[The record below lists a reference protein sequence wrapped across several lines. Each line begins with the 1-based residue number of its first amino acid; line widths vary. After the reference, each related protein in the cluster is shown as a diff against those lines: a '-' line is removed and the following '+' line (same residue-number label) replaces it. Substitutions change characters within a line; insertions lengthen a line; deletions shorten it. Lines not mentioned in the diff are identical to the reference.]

1 MIRRN
6 TWLHRYRGEVY
17 TALVGLMLLGLACSK
32 IVLSL
37 SLLTYVMF
45 FLVFGDY
52 TEFITRFKENRVW
65 LGLLLFFLLLHILSC
80 FWSSDLHAAWNGIRV
95 RLSAVAIPI
104 LIATTMPWN
113 KVRLITIFKG
123 FLAVLIVLMIVNIVR
138 FLYLI
143 DHQMMSDI
151 RQLTWFGSHIRFG
164 ILVSFAVGICWY
176 LYKAR
181 QIRFAFAIVFIA
193 FATAYTLYSQTF
205 SAMLSWGIVALW
217 MVYDI
222 VRKKKW
228 AFVLFIG
235 MGLIGCIVSTV
246 LMADFQQAEPFCGSF
261 QEPVKA
267 SAAWKKKSSLDFQGK
282 DRKNQALKRTCER
295 YLCAKGAA
303 LAPAQIAQ
311 LTSQEVRD
319 IENGFT
325 DSHSARGSI
334 LGRYY
339 ELKYQ
344 FHHAE
349 NPNGHTLLQRFVY
362 WKSSIEI
369 IKQHVLIGVGIGDVE
384 SSLKER
390 YKTTELLPENQKR
403 PHNMFLT
410 TWLICG
416 VFGVLALLGLLFYFL
431 LAGIKKRSALMVVFT
446 LITFFTMMLE
456 DSLETQVGASF
467 FGLFIGLLCCHQATV
482 FWSYKN
488 H

>member
-6 TWLHRYRGEVY
+6 TWLHRHRGEVY
-17 TALVGLMLLGLACSK
+17 TTLVGMMLLGLACSK
-32 IVLSL
+32 IVLSI
-37 SLLTYVMF
+37 SLLTYTVF

-52 TEFITRFKENRVW
+52 AEFVTRFKENRFW
-65 LGLLLFFLLLHILSC
+65 LGLLLFFLFLHMVSC
-80 FWSSDLHAAWNGIRV
+80 FWSTDLHAAWNGIRV
-95 RLSAVAIPI
+95 RLSAVAIP
-104 LIATTMPWN
+104 LFIATSMPF
-113 KVRLITIFKG
+113 KIPALTKLLKG
-123 FLAVLIVLMIVNIVR
+123 FLVVLVVLMLANIVR

-151 RQLTWFGSHIRFG
+151 RQLSWFGSHIRFG
-164 ILVSFAVGICWY
+164 ILVSSAVGICWY
-176 LYKAR
+176 LYKTKHVH
-181 QIRFAFAIVFIA
+181 FALAMAFITLA
-193 FATAYTLYSQTF
+193 SAYTLYSQTF
-205 SAMLSWGIVALW
+205 SALLSWGIVALW

-228 AFVLFIG
+228 AFVLFIA
-235 MGLIGCIVSTV
+235 MGLIGGIVSTV
-246 LMADFQQAEPFCGSF
+246 LIADFQRAEPSCGSF

-282 DRKNQALKRTCER
+282 DRKNQALRRTCER

-303 LAPAQIAQ
+303 LASAQITQ

-344 FHHAE
+344 FHHAGD
-349 NPNGHTLLQRFVY
+349 PNGHTLLQRFVY
-362 WKSSIEI
+362 WKSSVEI
-369 IKQHVLIGVGIGDVE
+369 IKQHALIGVGIGDVE
-384 SSLKER
+384 SSLKVR

-416 VFGVLALLGLLFYFL
+416 VFGVLALLGLLIYFL
-431 LAGIKKRSALMVVFT
+431 VVGIKKKSGLMVVFT
-446 LITFFTMMLE
+446 VITFFTMMLE
-456 DSLETQVGASF
+456 DSLETQAGASF
-467 FGLFIGLLCCHQATV
+467 FGLFIGLFCCHQATV
-482 FWSYKN
+482 LWSYKN